1 MAKYVGKRVVPK
13 HCGAWTKNKEYE
25 MLSIVLDEA
34 SGESY
39 ISRRVVPTGTLL
51 TDEYYWSIC
60 SLFSQQI
67 ADMGEEFEERQNQI
81 TQNNANTLAAIR
93 QDNDATEQAI
103 KADNDATEQAVKDD
117 NTAAKQHV
125 DEVTGNAL
133 AEMNQAKQSF
143 NQTSAT
149 LTTRMDSIAGSATEG
164 TEVLDARVD
173 IENTTHENLGSHI
186 RSVGAKLNVE
196 KEAFRFLLDLAESAE
211 TEEAEFGS
219 IETAVIDIGGEVKTN
234 TTLGNTY
241 RVSDA
246 VEVEPGAIYRI
257 SACGFFRKYLYAFYD
272 ADGNFLEGQFE
283 ENTVSLLYLRGK
295 LLVAPLNA
303 ATLRIAWVEGSKFT
317 GKIGKVTAIIFPT
330 GRLTGELLND
340 YEVQK
345 GTIQMLYDNTIAQIG
360 SDLSLFETAENVELN
375 DAGDALIDPYTG
387 EIKGLATPS
396 DSYRAS
402 DFIPVTP
409 LEILR
414 LTACSHFGY
423 DLYAWYDNE
432 QNFLRGLRSVE
443 GGEYTIKEDEL
454 MIVPLDAAYIRIAWI
469 RGHATGKPD
478 RMSQIGYRGEFE
490 GTFTGTIDGDVTGN
504 ISGTLTGDY
513 LKWSGKKWVVVGD
526 SHTEHNIRATK
537 NYHDYVAEKTGITV
551 VNLGKSGAG
560 YKRLEESNKAFYQ
573 LVASISEDAD
583 VVTIYGSG
591 NDLSQPLGEVTDTGT
606 DTLCGCINTTID
618 NYNELFPGTPLGIVT
633 PCPWSNANP
642 ASETCAMAL
651 YSAAIVEI
659 CKRRSI
665 PCLDLYHCSNL
676 RPWEAKFRELFYTRD
691 NGGGCHP
698 DENGHAILA
707 PKFAA
712 FLEYLII

>member
-1 MAKYVGKRVVPK
+1 MAKYVGKRIVPK
-13 HCGAWTKNKEYE
+13 LCGAWNDHTKYE
-25 MLSIVLDEA
+25 MLSVVLDENT
-34 SGESY
+34 GDSY
-39 ISRRVVPTGTLL
+39 VARKEVPAGTGLNQTEYWALSSR
-51 TDEYYWSIC
+51 Y
-60 SLFSQQI
+60 SQQI
-67 ADMGEEFEERQNQI
+67 QNFSNQLTETLRQVRTDNDA
-81 TQNNANTLAAIR
+81 TEAAIR
-93 QDNDATEQAI
+93 ADNAATAQAIQQDNDATEQAI
-103 KADNDATEQAVKDD
+103 AQDNE
-117 NTAAKQHV
+117 NTRDHV

-143 NQTSAT
+143 NQTSNA
-149 LTTRMDSIAGSATEG
+149 LTTRMDSIAGSATEE

-196 KEAFRFLLDLAESAE
+196 KDAFQFLLDLAESAE

-219 IETAVIDIGGEVKTN
+219 IETGVIDIGGEVKTS

-257 SACGFFRKYLYAFYD
+257 SACGFYRKYLYAFYD

-283 ENTVSLLYLRGK
+283 ENTVSLLYLRDK

-303 ATLRIAWVEGSKFT
+303 ATLKIAWVESSKFT
-317 GKIGKVTAIIFPT
+317 GKIGRVTAIVFPT
-330 GRLTGELLND
+330 GRLTGELLSD

-345 GTIQMLYDNTIAQIG
+345 ETIQTLYDNAIAQIG
-360 SDLSLFETAENVELN
+360 SDLSLFEIAEDVELN
-375 DAGDALIDPYTG
+375 DVGNALIDPYTG

-396 DSYRAS
+396 QSYRVS
-402 DFIPVTP
+402 DFIPVTT
-409 LEILR
+409 LEVLR
-414 LTACSHFGY
+414 ITASSHYGY
-423 DLYAWYDNE
+423 DLYGFYDAE
-432 QNFLRGLRSVE
+432 QKFLRGLRSQE
-443 GGEYTIKEDEL
+443 GGTNTTIEDEL
-454 MIVPLDAAYIRIAWI
+454 LIIPNDVAYIRIAWRI
-469 RGHATGKPD
+469 GTNVGKVE
-478 RMSQIGYRGEFE
+478 RLVQKGFKGQFE
-490 GTFTGTIDGDVTGN
+490 GTFIGEIN
-504 ISGTLTGDY
+504 ASGTLTGDY

-573 LVASISEDAD
+573 LVASIPEDAD

>member
-39 ISRRVVPTGTLL
+39 ISRRVVPVGTLL

-117 NTAAKQHV
+117 NTATKQHV

-143 NQTSAT
+143 NQTSAS

-219 IETAVIDIGGEVKTN
+219 IETAVIDIGGEVKTS

-469 RGHATGKPD
+469 RGHATGKLD

-573 LVASISEDAD
+573 LVASIPEDAD

-659 CKRRSI
+659 CKRRGI

-712 FLEYLII
+712 FLEYLIM

>member
-81 TQNNANTLAAIR
+81 TQNNANTLASIR

-103 KADNDATEQAVKDD
+103 KDDNDATEQSIKDD
-117 NTAAKQHV
+117 NTATKQHV
-125 DEVTGNAL
+125 EEVTGNAL

-143 NQTSAT
+143 NQTSTT
-149 LTTRMDSIAGSATEG
+149 LTTRMDSIAGSATEE

-196 KEAFRFLLDLAESAE
+196 KDAFQFLLDLAESAE

-219 IETAVIDIGGEVKTN
+219 IETGVIDIGGEVKTS

-257 SACGFFRKYLYAFYD
+257 SACGFYRKYLYAFYD

-283 ENTVSLLYLRGK
+283 ENTVSLLYLRDK

-303 ATLRIAWVEGSKFT
+303 ATLRIAWVESSKFT
-317 GKIGKVTAIIFPT
+317 GKIGRVTAIVFPT
-330 GRLTGELLND
+330 GRLTGELLSD

-345 GTIQMLYDNTIAQIG
+345 ETIQTLYDNAIAQIG
-360 SDLSLFETAENVELN
+360 SDLSLFEVAEDVELN
-375 DAGDALIDPYTG
+375 DVGNALIDPYTG

-396 DSYRAS
+396 QSYRVS
-402 DFIPVTP
+402 DFIPVTA
-409 LEILR
+409 LEVLR
-414 LTACSHFGY
+414 LTASSHFGY
-423 DLYAWYDNE
+423 DLYGFYDVE
-432 QNFLRGLRSVE
+432 QKFLRGLRSE
-443 GGEYTIKEDEL
+443 QGNDNTTIEDEL
-454 MIVPLDAAYIRIAWI
+454 LIIPNDVAYIRIAWRI
-469 RGHATGKPD
+469 GTNVGKVE
-478 RMSQIGYRGEFE
+478 RLIQKGFKGQFE
-490 GTFTGTIDGDVTGN
+490 GTFTGEIN
-504 ISGTLTGDY
+504 ASGTLTGDY

-573 LVASISEDAD
+573 LVASIPEDAD

-659 CKRRSI
+659 CKRRGI

-712 FLEYLII
+712 FLEYLIM